1 VDTRTIQ
8 RQSRPQM
15 EAKLAS
21 LELPADDET
30 GKGALVVVC
39 TRDSLIR
46 NIDARRWEWDPF
58 GFVSFSPQKK

>member
-1 VDTRTIQ
+1 
-8 RQSRPQM
+8 M